1 MSSRPATKRCVYPD
15 PQSPSSYGLFLF
27 AGSGPELKECRRPLG
42 YGYRGQC
49 LPSSRQDSLGKQKS
63 SFPPQPTADVA
74 PSPKQELPGI
84 RRIPSSSSSFRLKM
98 GPYGPASEEMRL
110 PGRCPALN
118 PAGVLRKSSCISEL
132 VANVYDGEWS
142 SGTQSLSALTEP
154 LPNWGRSSSIS
165 SVVR

>member
-42 YGYRGQC
+42 YEYRGQC

-74 PSPKQELPGI
+74 PGPKQELPGI